1 MGFRRYLAPTA
12 REALE
17 RIRKEL
23 GPDAIILSNKRSGP
37 GRVEIIA
44 AAPGEVRA
52 LVDHF
57 EPAEEAAPVA
67 RAKKPAVGSA
77 GGVAERAR
85 AVPAAANASARVAP
99 ESFQQFIRRQTTMPA
114 PRIGGVAMYNS
125 VALESD
131 EEVDD
136 APAARPAP
144 IAPRE
149 ESPPAVFRRRPSRL
163 QPASASAPPAATPVR
178 AAVAP
183 AAPAPALA
191 APVATVASPAPVA
204 QPMPAMMQPVMPAQ
218 MASQMAPQMAPQ
230 VALQMPTSMP
240 AQMPQPAQQAM
251 PIVAQPAMQAPPQ
264 MIAPIVAPVAS
275 APVPAEQTIPAQM
288 ALTPM
293 QLQAVASMMEAA
305 VAKVVP
311 PAAPVTPAAPAPM
324 SDSRVM
330 AELATLRS
338 MLSDRIKNLE
348 AQIAPIA
355 SNGRPAANGTDGAAP
370 LAAKRAVMTRL
381 LMSGFSPEL
390 ARRAGEL
397 APATLAPREADA
409 WLQQLISQQLRCPVD
424 TENPLHTPGAVALV
438 GPTGVGKTTTVAK
451 LAARFVVR
459 HGASALGMITIDSYR
474 IGAHEQLRSYG
485 RILGVPVQNAHDA
498 ASLGELLRTMH
509 GKRKVLIDTCGMS
522 QRDPRLAEMLSMLA
536 QARFAEQPV
545 HRVLLVNAAS
555 HAETL
560 DEVVRAWQV
569 ETVHGAVLTK
579 IDEAARIGGALDAM
593 MRYRLALLG
602 LTNGQRVPEDWHPG
616 NAPLLAHIALKPFGS
631 AFALDSSEVL
641 TMSKTGV
648 QIAG

>member
-1 MGFRRYLAPTA
+1 
-12 REALE
+12 
-17 RIRKEL
+17 
-23 GPDAIILSNKRSGP
+23 
-37 GRVEIIA
+37 
-44 AAPGEVRA
+44 
-52 LVDHF
+52 
-57 EPAEEAAPVA
+57 
-67 RAKKPAVGSA
+67 
-77 GGVAERAR
+77 
-85 AVPAAANASARVAP
+85 
-99 ESFQQFIRRQTTMPA
+99 
-114 PRIGGVAMYNS
+114 
-125 VALESD
+125 
-131 EEVDD
+131 
-136 APAARPAP
+136 
-144 IAPRE
+144 
-149 ESPPAVFRRRPSRL
+149 
-163 QPASASAPPAATPVR
+163 
-178 AAVAP
+178 
-183 AAPAPALA
+183 
-191 APVATVASPAPVA
+191 
-204 QPMPAMMQPVMPAQ
+204 
-218 MASQMAPQMAPQ
+218 MAPQ